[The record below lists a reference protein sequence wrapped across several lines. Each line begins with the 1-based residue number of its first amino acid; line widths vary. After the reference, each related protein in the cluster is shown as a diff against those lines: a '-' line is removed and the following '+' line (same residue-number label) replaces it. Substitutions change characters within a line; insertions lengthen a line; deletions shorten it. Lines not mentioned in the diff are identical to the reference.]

1 LEEDHRAV
9 TAIDINSDLGEGLGL
24 WRMGDD
30 AALLEIVS
38 SANVACGFHA
48 GDPSIMRKVCETA
61 AERGVAIGAHV
72 SYPDMAGFGRRFMD
86 VDPGELR
93 DIVTY
98 QIGAL
103 DAFARAAG
111 SRVTYVKPHGALYNT
126 MVHHEEQAGA
136 VVAGIVA
143 IGKLPMLGLAHS
155 VALDCAQAAGLRPV
169 REAFVD
175 RAYNADGTLVARQQ
189 PGSVLHD
196 VGQIVDRTVR
206 MLTEGWITTLDGS
219 EVRIE
224 FDSLC
229 VHGDTPG
236 AVGIARGVRE
246 ALEHAGIVI
255 RPFTA

>member
-1 LEEDHRAV
+1 LEEDNHAV
-9 TAIDINSDLGEGLGL
+9 TTIDINSDLGEGLGL

-72 SYPDMAGFGRRFMD
+72 SYPDTAGFGRRFMD
-86 VDPGELR
+86 IDPRELR

-143 IGKLPMLGLAHS
+143 VGKLPMLGLAHS
-155 VALDCAQAAGLRPV
+155 VALECAQAAGLRPV

-189 PGSVLHD
+189 PGAVLHD

-236 AVGIARGVRE
+236 AVSIARGVRE

-255 RPFTA
+255 RPFAA